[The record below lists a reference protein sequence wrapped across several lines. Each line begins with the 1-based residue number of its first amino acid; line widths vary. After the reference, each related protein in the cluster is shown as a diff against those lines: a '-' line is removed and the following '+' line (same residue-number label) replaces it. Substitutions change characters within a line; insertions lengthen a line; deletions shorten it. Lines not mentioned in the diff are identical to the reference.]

1 MKKSCEIDLNGY
13 NQPMTDAIKDL
24 RWVSSSKKDLLA
36 MPEDVIDLFG
46 FALHLA
52 QTGQKHSQ
60 AKPLKGFGGAGVLEV
75 VEDHLGDT
83 FRAVYTVKIAGMVY
97 VLHCFQKKSK
107 HGIETPKHDIDLI
120 KDRLKIAVADAQGE

>member
-1 MKKSCEIDLNGY
+1 
-13 NQPMTDAIKDL
+13 
-24 RWVSSSKKDLLA
+24 

-83 FRAVYTVKIAGMVY
+83 FRAVYTVKIAGVVY